1 MQKGYLKLNRLFN
14 LIKNNSTL
22 KANLLLILIYTV
34 LCFISPLIKN
44 LIKPIITI
52 ITLIWIGIYWYTY
65 KCSKVLTV
73 CKFLFGYKESNDL
86 CGSDA
91 FFFKLLSSEFFKI
104 LKSYPLTMIYISLW
118 YLPLNT
124 LLKFWDA
131 VKNAIDMLS
140 LLDVMGFLNFFE
152 GCIKNLAI
160 NLAPYMLA
168 YKNETQ
174 IVVNIV
180 YLLVLWIVTY
190 TVCLRIKLSKFE
202 DNN

>member
-1 MQKGYLKLNRLFN
+1 
-14 LIKNNSTL
+14 
-22 KANLLLILIYTV
+22 
-34 LCFISPLIKN
+34 
-44 LIKPIITI
+44 
-52 ITLIWIGIYWYTY
+52 
-65 KCSKVLTV
+65 
-73 CKFLFGYKESNDL
+73 
-86 CGSDA
+86 
-91 FFFKLLSSEFFKI
+91 
-104 LKSYPLTMIYISLW
+104 MIYISLW

-140 LLDVMGFLNFFE
+140 LLDVLGFLNFFE

>member
-1 MQKGYLKLNRLFN
+1 MQKGYLKLNRLLN

-22 KANLLLILIYTV
+22 KANLLLVSIYTV
-34 LCFISPLIKN
+34 LCFVSIFVGN
-44 LIKPIITI
+44 LIKPILTI
-52 ITLIWIGIYWYTY
+52 ITLIWISIYWYTY

-73 CKFLFGYKESNDL
+73 KKFLFGYKESNDL

-104 LKSYPLTMIYISLW
+104 MKSYPITMVYMIFW

-131 VKNAIDMLS
+131 IKSIIAILNLFDIL
-140 LLDVMGFLNFFE
+140 GFLDYFE
-152 GCIKNLAI
+152 DCIKNLAS

-168 YKNETQ
+168 YKEETQ

-180 YLLVLWIVTY
+180 YLLILWIVTY
-190 TVCLRIKLSKFE
+190 TICLRIKLSKFE
-202 DNN
+202 DDN

>member
-1 MQKGYLKLNRLFN
+1 MQKGYLKLNRLLN

-22 KANLLLILIYTV
+22 KANLLLVSIYTV
-34 LCFISPLIKN
+34 LCFVSIFVGN
-44 LIKPIITI
+44 LIKPILTI
-52 ITLIWIGIYWYTY
+52 ITLIWISIYWYTY

-73 CKFLFGYKESNDL
+73 KKFLFGYKESNDL

-104 LKSYPLTMIYISLW
+104 MKSYPITMVYMIFW

-131 VKNAIDMLS
+131 IKSIIAILNLFDIL
-140 LLDVMGFLNFFE
+140 GFLDYFE
-152 GCIKNLAI
+152 DCIINLAS

-168 YKNETQ
+168 YKEETQ

-180 YLLVLWIVTY
+180 YLLILWIVTY
-190 TVCLRIKLSKFE
+190 TICLRIKLSKFE
-202 DNN
+202 DDN

>member
-1 MQKGYLKLNRLFN
+1 MNRLLN

-22 KANLLLILIYTV
+22 KANLLLVSIYTV
-34 LCFISPLIKN
+34 LCFVSIFVGN
-44 LIKPIITI
+44 LIKPILTI
-52 ITLIWIGIYWYTY
+52 ITLIWISIYWYTY

-73 CKFLFGYKESNDL
+73 KKFLFGYKESNDL

-104 LKSYPLTMIYISLW
+104 MKSYPITMVYMIFW

-131 VKNAIDMLS
+131 IKSIIAILNLFDIL
-140 LLDVMGFLNFFE
+140 GFLDYFE
-152 GCIKNLAI
+152 DCIKNLAS

-168 YKNETQ
+168 YKEETQ

-180 YLLVLWIVTY
+180 YLLILWIVTY
-190 TVCLRIKLSKFE
+190 TICLRIKLSKFE
-202 DNN
+202 DDN